1 MTTANTAT
9 NPTTGVEYYTDGDLE
24 RQSVKLYVPVVNGQA
39 LRPSGV
45 RWPVGG
51 GGVHDEA
58 ADYYERVELTPVPF
72 DPKIFKIDNATSGWG
87 LHPRRNAEGEFVAVP
102 DGHPKGVYKE
112 TQNVVRRSMDELKTL
127 VRGYCD
133 GFNLQI
139 WQRLPQDIWSTERL
153 AWAKDQIAKGNNL
166 NEFVAVVQ
174 DDALLREKL
183 VAASLHNDA
192 RLAQLY
198 AEIEAAEDKAITS
211 AVATTTA
218 ATLTFDVAHGIVVG
232 KRIAVKDLPAPFARL
247 NGRSFEV
254 TAVTT
259 SSPFTLSYDLTGAAI
274 ATAVVTA
281 GVVTPA
287 IDFIADQM
295 STFDANGQQLAG
307 WVNGIPE

>member
-1 MTTANTAT
+1 MTTNTAT

-24 RQSVKLYVPVVNGQA
+24 RQSVKLYVPVVNGQV
-39 LRPSGV
+39 LRPSGM

-58 ADYYERVELTPVPF
+58 ADYYERVELTPVSF
-72 DPKIFKIDNATSGWG
+72 DPKIFRIDDATSGWG
-87 LHPRRNAEGEFVAVP
+87 LHPRRNAQGEFVAVP

-127 VRGYCD
+127 VKGYCD

-139 WQRLPQDIWSTERL
+139 WQRLPQDVWSIERL
-153 AWAKDQIAKGNNL
+153 AWAKDQIAKGNSQD
-166 NEFVAVVQ
+166 EFVAVVQ

-192 RLAQLY
+192 RLAQIY
-198 AEIEAAEDKAITS
+198 AEIEAAGE
-211 AVATTTA
+211 
-218 ATLTFDVAHGIVVG
+218 
-232 KRIAVKDLPAPFARL
+232 
-247 NGRSFEV
+247 
-254 TAVTT
+254 
-259 SSPFTLSYDLTGAAI
+259 TG
-274 ATAVVTA
+274 
-281 GVVTPA
+281 P

-295 STFDANGQQLAG
+295 ATLDANGQQLAG